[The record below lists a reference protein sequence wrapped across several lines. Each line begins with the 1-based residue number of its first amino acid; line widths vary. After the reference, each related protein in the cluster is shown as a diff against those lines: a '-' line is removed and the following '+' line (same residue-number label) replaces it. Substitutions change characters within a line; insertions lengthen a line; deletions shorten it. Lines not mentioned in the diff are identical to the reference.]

1 MILQATSL
9 WEALATFSASKLF
22 LSSVVLSYFFYSPDP
37 KKLMPDFV
45 QCAPIL
51 LIWLGPLFK
60 SLFDAR
66 ADTSHYPSFY
76 REGESVWV
84 CVYIISKGVQGAH
97 SKLGFAWFWPNW
109 TSWSQFFVP
118 GTIFE
123 SIWSIWT
130 KNQISRPFR
139 LEVTCIIGPYV
150 FPFPILFYSIRDRG
164 NAPGLRLDNGIHIWS

>member
-1 MILQATSL
+1 M
-9 WEALATFSASKLF
+9 
-22 LSSVVLSYFFYSPDP
+22 
-37 KKLMPDFV
+37 
-45 QCAPIL
+45 
-51 LIWLGPLFK
+51 
-60 SLFDAR
+60 
-66 ADTSHYPSFY
+66 
-76 REGESVWV
+76 WV

-150 FPFPILFYSIRDRG
+150 FPFPILFYSITSWKPPFFARG
-164 NAPGLRLDNGIHIWS
+164 RNKGPSRSDVTLSLILPPSLFLKFCRLPSPQICRKCFTFVTFCLGPLPHQFLAYPSFPGKVTTFLDSS